1 MGYLSRCWTKIRSKA
16 KTGAYAG
23 ELNESPHR
31 LFRLPGPFTPAL
43 FEAALWIAAEHD
55 TSVQPALILHD
66 LGALQQ
72 QVSLGMPLLPADEL
86 GQPLLRRMNDLG
98 FAQDDHTPLR
108 PAAALLDKVL
118 QRKRGQP
125 LAMGLIALEMARRL
139 DIPLVGVNFPGHF
152 LLRVPGA
159 DHLLDPCG
167 GRRLYPN
174 DCREL
179 LARQYGAKLKLQADH
194 LLTAE
199 PRAILQRLSRNLRQ
213 LYLANDE
220 PLAALVDAERVL
232 ELGNASASDYLA
244 RASLYQRLDCPSAE
258 RFDLEHA
265 LLLSDDPIQRLRL
278 TERLGHLPPNSVVH

>member
-1 MGYLSRCWTKIRSKA
+1 MHPL
-16 KTGAYAG
+16 
-23 ELNESPHR
+23 
-31 LFRLPGPFTPAL
+31 
-43 FEAALWIAAEHD
+43 
-55 TSVQPALILHD
+55 LILQD
-66 LGALQQ
+66 LNALEQ

-86 GQPLLRRMNDLG
+86 GQPLLRRLNDLG
-98 FAQDDHTPLR
+98 FAQDDFTPLR

-125 LAMGLIALEMARRL
+125 LAMGLIAMELARRL
-139 DIPLVGVNFPGHF
+139 NIPMVGVNFPGHF

-174 DCREL
+174 DCRDL
-179 LARQYGAKLKLQADH
+179 LQRQYGPNLKLQADH
-194 LLTAE
+194 LHTAT
-199 PRAILQRLSRNLRQ
+199 PRSILQRLSRNLRQ
-213 LYLANDE
+213 LYLSNDD
-220 PLAALVDAERVL
+220 PLAALIDAERVL
-232 ELGNASASDYLA
+232 DLGHASAADYLA

-278 TERLGHLPPNSVVH
+278 AERLGHLPPNSVVH

>member
-1 MGYLSRCWTKIRSKA
+1 MNPRTAFFACLDRS
-16 KTGAYAG
+16 
-23 ELNESPHR
+23 P
-31 LFRLPGPFTPAL
+31 PAL

-55 TSVQPALILHD
+55 ASVQPLQILQD
-66 LGALQQ
+66 LSLLQQ
-72 QVSLGMPLLPADEL
+72 QVSQGMPLLPADEL

-139 DIPLVGVNFPGHF
+139 EIPMVGVNFPGHF

-159 DHLLDPCG
+159 DHLHT
-167 GRRLYPN
+167 
-174 DCREL
+174 
-179 LARQYGAKLKLQADH
+179 AD
-194 LLTAE
+194 

-213 LYLANDE
+213 LHLSNDE
-220 PLAALVDAERVL
+220 PLAALIDAERVL
-232 ELGNASASDYLA
+232 ELGNASAADYLA
-244 RASLYQRLDCPSAE
+244 RASLYQRLDCPNAE

-265 LLLSDDPIQRLRL
+265 LMLSEDPIQRLRL

>member
-1 MGYLSRCWTKIRSKA
+1 MNPRKAFFACLERS
-16 KTGAYAG
+16 
-23 ELNESPHR
+23 P
-31 LFRLPGPFTPAL
+31 PAL

-55 TSVQPALILHD
+55 PAVQPLLILQE
-66 LGALQQ
+66 LTALQL
-72 QVSLGMPLLPADEL
+72 QVSLGMPMLPADEL

-98 FAQDDHTPLR
+98 FAQDDFTPLR

-125 LAMGLIALEMARRL
+125 LAMGLIAMELARRL
-139 DIPLVGVNFPGHF
+139 NIPMVGVNFPGHF

-179 LARQYGAKLKLQADH
+179 LQRQYGPHLELQAEH
-194 LLTAE
+194 LHSAE
-199 PRAILQRLSRNLRQ
+199 PRAMLQRLSRNLRQ
-213 LYLANDE
+213 LHLANDN
-220 PLAALVDAERVL
+220 PLAALIDAERVL
-232 ELGNASASDYLA
+232 ELGNANAADYLA
-244 RASLYQRLDCPSAE
+244 RASLYQRLDCPNAE

-265 LLLSDDPIQRLRL
+265 LLLSEDPIQRLRL
-278 TERLGHLPPNSVVH
+278 TERLGHLPPNTVVH